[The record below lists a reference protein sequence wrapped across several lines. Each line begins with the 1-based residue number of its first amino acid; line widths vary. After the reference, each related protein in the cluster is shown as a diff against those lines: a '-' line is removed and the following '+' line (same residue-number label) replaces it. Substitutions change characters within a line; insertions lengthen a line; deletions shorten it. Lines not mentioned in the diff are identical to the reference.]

1 MSIPSIVVRSFLE
14 NKANIHAVSE
24 VIAVIIRNPGNK
36 HGAFLGPQLFA
47 GFSYI
52 VATFIMLELWRVHR
66 KSKIQEKQ
74 EARGQDVEMASISR
88 TAAVIPQR

>member
-1 MSIPSIVVRSFLE
+1 MSIPPIVVQSFLE
-14 NKANIHAVSE
+14 NKANAHAVSE
-24 VIAVIIRNPGNK
+24 VIAIIIRKPGSK

-66 KSKIQEKQ
+66 KNKIQERH
-74 EARGQDVEMASISR
+74 EANSQDVEMASVSSS
-88 TAAVIPQR
+88 AAVMPQR